1 METLETLTKHRS
13 INQNSFKLG
22 QPVSFD
28 SFQSR
33 VFDAKSSKHGRREAF
48 VRAKKIY
55 GFKSKVASR
64 YRVGTIGIS
73 E

>member
-1 METLETLTKHRS
+1 METLEALTKHRS

-33 VFDAKSSKHGRREAF
+33 VFDAKSSKHGWRE
-48 VRAKKIY
+48 VRARKIC